1 MSLWDAW
8 REWAAGNDTL
18 DLVLWGLEIRW
29 WGRIGKMLQFAG
41 ALTVI
46 LDIVGPERLIAFG
59 ASLREAAPFRGMV
72 GRVRRRWQPLWDWVR
87 GVAGGVTAGQRER
100 TAAQAD
106 RLRRASLRY
115 LLPRVVLFV
124 VGLAVA
130 LLFASWGWL
139 LVLAVLLGG
148 AALLGLAALVSLAGS
163 AAYYGV
169 IRPFATLISI
179 PAVDAWAKSVGIVL
193 VAAGFHFDLLA
204 S

>member
-46 LDIVGPERLIAFG
+46 LDIVGPQRLIAFG

-72 GRVRRRWQPLWDWVR
+72 TRVSRRWRPLWEWVR
-87 GVAGGVTAGQRER
+87 GLSGGVTAGQRER
-100 TAAQAD
+100 TAEQAA
-106 RLRRASLRY
+106 RLRNASLRH

-124 VGLAVA
+124 LGLVVA

-148 AALLGLAALVSLAGS
+148 LALFALAALVSAAGS
-163 AAYYGV
+163 AAYYGL
-169 IRPFATLISI
+169 IRPFAALISI